1 MRLNTSRGA
10 LRKEAFEKLALLSAQ
25 APSSHAAHQDIP
37 RLCSLYKIPESS
49 SGAAKAPIGIRELE
63 VLIALCRASSS
74 IESLEHAERL
84 LQQITPYLT
93 EAQTQTFRPSPFL
106 RHVHPSPW
114 EMLVHEVASAMLN
127 IGLKHESLR
136 QQVVTTIID
145 TIDMYVQQ
153 GQTIDGFSASE
164 GSTLDFDNASKTI
177 TFCVSLLG
185 FLSALTEKPQI
196 CEVQERASIIKKFR
210 TLCSEKFMVA
220 IEGTLSSVRNSHGP
234 HIKEWKR
241 LLKVYASMGRP
252 LGAMLLQHAF
262 TTYLAASAIV
272 MVTPLDLPQDD
283 QVLDHLLQQTPQSLS
298 GHGSVV
304 DASSLEQLT
313 ELLSEIVALL
323 DADADYLQVSSAWQQ
338 QLAFSTKAS
347 CLTSFLCCSLVS
359 EDIADADILM
369 GWLDGVL
376 TDPIQLADQRLA
388 GVTLK
393 CMAIL
398 AKTSKAFASN
408 LARSLPRFIVQGRM
422 TSETVIVAANCLAD
436 VLQLLPQDLV
446 ISTLYSLGNVLST
459 GPSTN
464 RANTS
469 LFIDGNGTTNGTMNG
484 SVTSYTQQ
492 PTGSSISLIGNDDE
506 ETVLVHAAVVEA
518 IVAIAR
524 RYQDEKITALA
535 ISMLVQKIGRV
546 NHAVDAKIIL
556 GSAALGSQSEPN
568 DLRPLLRL
576 YAKLVTDALAANDIY
591 MLDGI
596 MEARMLMAKSIS
608 PTSPLYEIYL
618 THLLDGVVS
627 TSDVTGR
634 DTKNLV
640 IDKLAVGQISQ
651 VLPPLASLAAF
662 MPYEY
667 TQFEDPEMVSALS
680 RDAWFNLI
688 AHDFSLNSEFA
699 KIHHQE
705 LQTLAWYT
713 PSLIDSNKADTQESG
728 IDLNTVLRRGMT
740 PQHAVQ
746 LKSQLISA
754 LPSHETDI
762 KSLNYAELTF
772 LNAAHLVAVL
782 RAQSG
787 DCTRTLEYFLD
798 PKFKSGAL
806 SNCLLGVA
814 LSAVDTY
821 LSITMTG
828 RSQTFAAAN
837 LAQQLARL
845 LESCC
850 HRIDKVQQVA
860 TLAADRI
867 IDQVPSSLCQR
878 TSLFALLELL
888 SLMWISCLE
897 AETDEYEC
905 KSFYSSTKG
914 NVSLQLSD
922 NHIYRQT
929 TLRAFQQKCRRW
941 VLKTLDRA
949 PLDMKGLLQT
959 YLSDYDDEE
968 SYGRISMGRSFAL
981 ELGSLIPGTDQRLGA
996 IDRRMDPGV
1005 NTASD
1010 FVAQYTTRQ
1019 EYRYLDTLSR
1029 QDEELL
1035 HSQQTGVIGLPRSAL
1050 SEQAR
1055 ETTTTLREMNN
1066 TLRDHHPVS
1075 IETQRPSLR
1084 RAAAVLCKVDADRFG
1099 LAQQLVGIPFTTFNK
1114 SAIKLGVSLWMG
1126 VIKENPQ
1133 MESRILVE
1141 IAEGWETTI
1150 QKKRG
1155 IFTHTF
1161 HHLDPF
1167 FVKEEFAPT
1176 DKSAITKRQ
1185 QQVHDLIAPHF
1196 TLVQFLSSHFNATR
1210 LSNPHTGRIFHR
1222 LMRVTLAALRRSGS
1236 HPLAREVHFHVIL
1249 LALRVISY
1257 GTGYDEKSRWELKDQ
1272 ILSAALRWFNF
1283 PARWSFGGNKLQ
1295 VKAEVQVM
1303 SDVILA
1309 LQAVSSMGARIS
1321 FPMQPLQAKQ
1331 DLLLH
1336 LLQNEITRLNVWL
1349 SPLGQDTPHTIY
1361 GQQGKANDAAIAA
1374 LVTTAWAEAPSLAVQ
1389 MASRFP
1395 SPLITSQVRSLLVS
1409 YPEKALHEPDALQIM
1424 LGTGMPHD
1432 VSSQLKYL
1440 LYWAPVNPITAVTY
1454 FLPAYGNHPFIV
1466 QYAMRALESHSV
1478 DVTFFYVPQIVQTLR
1493 YDLLG
1498 YVERYIVET
1507 AKFSGL
1513 FAHQIIWNIK
1523 ANAYKDEDS
1532 QIPDDVKPTLDK
1544 VMESLISSFSD
1555 EDRDFYEREFGFFS
1569 EVTNIS
1575 GKLKPFIK
1583 RPKPE
1588 KKAKIEEELRK
1599 IQVDVGVYLP
1609 SNPDGVV
1616 VGIDRKSGKPLQSH
1630 AKAPYMATFRI
1641 RKERS
1646 PDLDAVDDGL
1656 DHVAEEGE
1664 SRKETSYEVW
1674 QSAIFKVGDD
1684 CRQDVLALQMIA
1696 AFRGIFNNVGLDVY
1710 VFPYRVTA
1718 TAPGCGVIDVLPNS
1732 ISRDMVGREAVNGLY
1747 EYWVS
1752 KYGTEDSLRFQQAR
1766 SNFVKSMAA
1775 YSVISYLLQ
1784 FKDRHN
1790 GNIMVDDAGH
1800 ILHIDFGFIF
1810 DIAPG
1815 GVKFERAPF
1824 KLTGEMIAVMG
1835 GSTQSQPFRWFEELC
1850 VKAFLAA
1857 RQHAEKLSHLVIVM
1871 LDSGLPCFKPET
1883 IQHFRERFVLDK
1895 SEREAADFMRSLVRW
1910 SGKSHST
1917 GVYDQFQLLT
1927 NGIPY

>member
-10 LRKEAFEKLALLSAQ
+10 LRREAFEKLAVLSAQ
-25 APSSHAAHQDIP
+25 APPSHAAHQDLT
-37 RLCSLYKIPESS
+37 RLCSLYKTPGTSN
-49 SGAAKAPIGIRELE
+49 GVAKGPIGIRELE

-84 LQQITPYLT
+84 LQQITPYLS

-114 EMLVHEVASAMLN
+114 EVLVQEVASALLN
-127 IGLKHESLR
+127 IGIKHSSLR
-136 QQVVTTIID
+136 SQVVTSIIN
-145 TIDMYVQQ
+145 TIDAYVHQ
-153 GQTIDGFSASE
+153 GQNIDRLDTSEDSA
-164 GSTLDFDNASKTI
+164 LDIDNASRTI
-177 TFCVSLLG
+177 TFSVSLLG
-185 FLSALTEKPQI
+185 LLSALAEKPQV
-196 CEVQERASIIKKFR
+196 CTVQERASIIYKLQ
-210 TLCSEKFMVA
+210 TLYSEKFMVT
-220 IEGTLSSVRNSHGP
+220 IEGTLSSVRNSHGI
-234 HIKEWKR
+234 HMKEWKR
-241 LLKVYASMGRP
+241 LLRVYASMGRP

-262 TTYLAASAIV
+262 TQYLASSAAI
-272 MVTPLDLPQDD
+272 MVTPSEFSRDE
-283 QVLDHLLQQTPQSLS
+283 QVLDYLLQQTPQSLS
-298 GHGSVV
+298 GYEGV
-304 DASSLEQLT
+304 DGSSLEKLT
-313 ELLSEIVALL
+313 ELLTEIVSLL

-347 CLTSFLCCSLVS
+347 CLISFLCCSLAN
-359 EDIADADILM
+359 EDIADADVLM
-369 GWLDGVL
+369 AWLDGIL
-376 TDPIQLADQRLA
+376 TDPVQLADERLA
-388 GVTLK
+388 SVTLK

-422 TSETVIVAANCLAD
+422 TSDTVVIAANCLAD

-469 LFIDGNGTTNGTMNG
+469 LFIDGNGTANGTMNG

-492 PTGSSISLIGNDDE
+492 PTGSSISLVTNDDE

-524 RYQDEKITALA
+524 KCHDERITALA

-546 NHAVDAKIIL
+546 NLAVDAKIIM

-568 DLRPLLRL
+568 DFRPLLKL
-576 YAKLVTDALAANDIY
+576 YARLVTDALASDNNVSLQAVMD
-591 MLDGI
+591 
-596 MEARMLMAKSIS
+596 ARMLMAKSIP

-618 THLLDGVVS
+618 TYLLDGIVS
-627 TSDVTGR
+627 TSDVTSR
-634 DTKNLV
+634 DTKTV
-640 IDKLAVGQISQ
+640 VMDKLAVGQISQ
-651 VLPPLASLAAF
+651 ILPPLAALAAF

-688 AHDFSLNSEFA
+688 AHDFSLGSSFA
-699 KIHHQE
+699 KKHQQE

-728 IDLNTVLRRGMT
+728 IDLNTVLRRGMS

-746 LKSQLISA
+746 LKSQLIAA
-754 LPSHETDI
+754 LPTHETDI

-821 LSITMTG
+821 LALTMTG

-905 KSFYSSTKG
+905 KSFYNSTKG

-922 NHIYRQT
+922 NFAYRQT
-929 TLRAFQQKCRRW
+929 TLRGFQQKCRRW

-968 SYGRISMGRSFAL
+968 AYGRISMGRSFAL

-1019 EYRYLDTLSR
+1019 EYRYLDTMSR

-1035 HSQQTGVIGLPRSAL
+1035 HSQQAGIVGMPRSAL
-1050 SEQAR
+1050 SGQAR
-1055 ETTTTLREMNN
+1055 EITATLKNMNTN
-1066 TLRDHHPVS
+1066 LRNHHPASPEDLRSV
-1075 IETQRPSLR
+1075 LR

-1099 LAQQLVGIPFTTFNK
+1099 LAQQLVGVPFTAFSKT
-1114 SAIKLGVSLWMG
+1114 AIKLGVSLWMG

-1155 IFTHTF
+1155 VFAQTF
-1161 HHLDPF
+1161 SHLDPF
-1167 FVKEEFAPT
+1167 YVKEEFAPT

-1196 TLVQFLSSHFNATR
+1196 RLVQFLSSHFNAMR
-1210 LSNPHTGRIFHR
+1210 LSNSHTGRIFHR
-1222 LMRVTLAALRRSGS
+1222 LMRVTLAALRHSGS
-1236 HPLAREVHFHVIL
+1236 HPLAREVHFHIIL

-1295 VKAEVQVM
+1295 VKAEVQVI
-1303 SDVILA
+1303 SDVIVAIQTSASL
-1309 LQAVSSMGARIS
+1309 GARMLP
-1321 FPMQPLQAKQ
+1321 PMQSLQAKQ
-1331 DLLLH
+1331 ELLLQ

-1349 SPLGQDTPHTIY
+1349 SPLGQDTPNSIY
-1361 GQQGKANDAAIAA
+1361 GQQGKANDSAIAA
-1374 LVTTAWAEAPSLAVQ
+1374 LVTTAWVEAPSLAVQ
-1389 MASRFP
+1389 MAFRYP
-1395 SPLITSQVRSLLVS
+1395 SSLVQSQVRSLLVN
-1409 YPEKALHEPDALQIM
+1409 YPEKAMHEPDALQIM
-1424 LGTGMPHD
+1424 LGTSMPHD

-1454 FLPAYGNHPFIV
+1454 FLPAYGNHAFIV

-1523 ANAYKDEDS
+1523 ANAFKDEDS
-1532 QIPDDVKPTLDK
+1532 QIPDPVKPTLDK
-1544 VMESLISSFSD
+1544 VMDSLISSFSD

-1569 EVTNIS
+1569 EVTSIS

-1646 PDLDAVDDGL
+1646 PEIEAVDEQL

-1664 SRKETSYEVW
+1664 PRKETSYEVW

-1732 ISRDMVGREAVNGLY
+1732 ISRDMLGREAVNGLY

-1835 GSTQSQPFRWFEELC
+1835 GSTQSQPFKWFEELC

-1883 IQHFRERFVLDK
+1883 IQHFKERFVLDK

>member
-1 MRLNTSRGA
+1 TSRGA
-10 LRKEAFEKLALLSAQ
+10 LRREAFEKLAVLSAQ
-25 APSSHAAHQDIP
+25 APPSHAAHQDIT
-37 RLCSLYKIPESS
+37 RLCSLYKTPGTSN
-49 SGAAKAPIGIRELE
+49 GVAKGPIGIRELE

-84 LQQITPYLT
+84 LQQITPYLS
-93 EAQTQTFRPSPFL
+93 EAQNQTFRPSPFL

-114 EMLVHEVASAMLN
+114 EVLVQEVASALLN
-127 IGLKHESLR
+127 IGIKHSSLR
-136 QQVVTTIID
+136 SQVVTSIIN
-145 TIDMYVQQ
+145 TIDAYVHQ
-153 GQTIDGFSASE
+153 GQNIDRLDTSEDSA
-164 GSTLDFDNASKTI
+164 LDIDNASRTI
-177 TFCVSLLG
+177 TFSVSLLG
-185 FLSALTEKPQI
+185 LLSALAEKPQV
-196 CEVQERASIIKKFR
+196 CTVQERARIIYKLQ
-210 TLCSEKFMVA
+210 TLYSEKFMVT
-220 IEGTLSSVRNSHGP
+220 IEGTLSSVRNSHGI
-234 HIKEWKR
+234 HMKEWKR
-241 LLKVYASMGRP
+241 LLRVYASMGRP

-262 TTYLAASAIV
+262 TQYLASSAAI
-272 MVTPLDLPQDD
+272 MVTPSEFSRDE
-283 QVLDHLLQQTPQSLS
+283 QVLDYLLQQTPQSLS
-298 GHGSVV
+298 GYEGV
-304 DASSLEQLT
+304 DGSSLEKLT
-313 ELLSEIVALL
+313 ELLTEIVSLL

-347 CLTSFLCCSLVS
+347 CLISFLCCSLAN
-359 EDIADADILM
+359 EDIADADVLM
-369 GWLDGVL
+369 AWLDGIL
-376 TDPIQLADQRLA
+376 TDPVQLADERLA
-388 GVTLK
+388 SVTLK

-398 AKTSKAFASN
+398 AKTFKAFASN

-422 TSETVIVAANCLAD
+422 TSDTVVIAANCLAD

-469 LFIDGNGTTNGTMNG
+469 LFIDGNGTANGTMNG

-492 PTGSSISLIGNDDE
+492 PTGSSISLVTNDDE

-524 RYQDEKITALA
+524 KCHDERITALA

-546 NHAVDAKIIL
+546 NLAVDAKIIM

-568 DLRPLLRL
+568 DFRPLLKL
-576 YAKLVTDALAANDIY
+576 YARLVTDALASDNNVSLQAVMD
-591 MLDGI
+591 
-596 MEARMLMAKSIS
+596 ARMLMAKSIP

-618 THLLDGVVS
+618 TYLSDGIVS
-627 TSDVTGR
+627 TSDVTSR
-634 DTKNLV
+634 DTKTV
-640 IDKLAVGQISQ
+640 VMDKLAVGQISQ
-651 VLPPLASLAAF
+651 ILPPLAALAAF

-667 TQFEDPEMVSALS
+667 TQFGDPEMVSALS

-688 AHDFSLNSEFA
+688 AHDFSLGSSFA
-699 KIHHQE
+699 KKHQQE

-728 IDLNTVLRRGMT
+728 IDLNTVLRRGMS

-746 LKSQLISA
+746 LKSQLIAA
-754 LPSHETDI
+754 LPTHETDI

-821 LSITMTG
+821 LALTMTG

-905 KSFYSSTKG
+905 KSFYNSTKG

-922 NHIYRQT
+922 NFAYRQT
-929 TLRAFQQKCRRW
+929 TLRGFQQKCRRW

-968 SYGRISMGRSFAL
+968 AYGRISMGRSFAL

-1019 EYRYLDTLSR
+1019 EYRYLDTMSR

-1035 HSQQTGVIGLPRSAL
+1035 HSQQAGIVGMPRSAL
-1050 SEQAR
+1050 SGQAR
-1055 ETTTTLREMNN
+1055 EITATLKNMNTN
-1066 TLRDHHPVS
+1066 LRNHHPASPEDLRSV
-1075 IETQRPSLR
+1075 LR

-1099 LAQQLVGIPFTTFNK
+1099 LAQQLVGVPFTAFSKT
-1114 SAIKLGVSLWMG
+1114 AIKLGVSLWMG

-1155 IFTHTF
+1155 VFAQTF
-1161 HHLDPF
+1161 SHLDPF
-1167 FVKEEFAPT
+1167 YVKEEFAPT

-1196 TLVQFLSSHFNATR
+1196 RLVQFLSSHFNATR

-1222 LMRVTLAALRRSGS
+1222 LMRVTLAALRHSGS
-1236 HPLAREVHFHVIL
+1236 HPLAREVHFHIIL

-1295 VKAEVQVM
+1295 VKAEVQVI
-1303 SDVILA
+1303 SDVIVAIQTSASL
-1309 LQAVSSMGARIS
+1309 GARMLP
-1321 FPMQPLQAKQ
+1321 PMQSLQAKQ
-1331 DLLLH
+1331 ELLLQ

-1349 SPLGQDTPHTIY
+1349 SPLGQDTPNSIY
-1361 GQQGKANDAAIAA
+1361 GQQGKANDSAIAA
-1374 LVTTAWAEAPSLAVQ
+1374 LVTTAWVEAPSLAVQ
-1389 MASRFP
+1389 MAFRYP
-1395 SPLITSQVRSLLVS
+1395 SSLVQSQVRSLLVN
-1409 YPEKALHEPDALQIM
+1409 YPEKAMHEPDALQIM
-1424 LGTGMPHD
+1424 LGTSMPHD

-1454 FLPAYGNHPFIV
+1454 FLPAYGNH
-1466 QYAMRALESHSV
+1466 
-1478 DVTFFYVPQIVQTLR
+1478 
-1493 YDLLG
+1493 
-1498 YVERYIVET
+1498 
-1507 AKFSGL
+1507 
-1513 FAHQIIWNIK
+1513 
-1523 ANAYKDEDS
+1523 
-1532 QIPDDVKPTLDK
+1532 
-1544 VMESLISSFSD
+1544 
-1555 EDRDFYEREFGFFS
+1555 
-1569 EVTNIS
+1569 
-1575 GKLKPFIK
+1575 
-1583 RPKPE
+1583 
-1588 KKAKIEEELRK
+1588 
-1599 IQVDVGVYLP
+1599 
-1609 SNPDGVV
+1609 
-1616 VGIDRKSGKPLQSH
+1616 
-1630 AKAPYMATFRI
+1630 
-1641 RKERS
+1641 
-1646 PDLDAVDDGL
+1646 
-1656 DHVAEEGE
+1656 
-1664 SRKETSYEVW
+1664 
-1674 QSAIFKVGDD
+1674 
-1684 CRQDVLALQMIA
+1684 
-1696 AFRGIFNNVGLDVY
+1696 AF
-1710 VFPYRVTA
+1710 
-1718 TAPGCGVIDVLPNS
+1718 
-1732 ISRDMVGREAVNGLY
+1732 
-1747 EYWVS
+1747 
-1752 KYGTEDSLRFQQAR
+1752 
-1766 SNFVKSMAA
+1766 
-1775 YSVISYLLQ
+1775 
-1784 FKDRHN
+1784 
-1790 GNIMVDDAGH
+1790 
-1800 ILHIDFGFIF
+1800 
-1810 DIAPG
+1810 
-1815 GVKFERAPF
+1815 
-1824 KLTGEMIAVMG
+1824 
-1835 GSTQSQPFRWFEELC
+1835 
-1850 VKAFLAA
+1850 
-1857 RQHAEKLSHLVIVM
+1857 
-1871 LDSGLPCFKPET
+1871 
-1883 IQHFRERFVLDK
+1883 
-1895 SEREAADFMRSLVRW
+1895 
-1910 SGKSHST
+1910 
-1917 GVYDQFQLLT
+1917 
-1927 NGIPY
+1927 